1 MLLSDFFQNIP
12 LGAGYQCFAII
23 SPTPFPK
30 KQIHYEFLIFFLITR
45 LICNVYFLMTWPYL
59 CRDDYPPRTHTFLNK
74 LTSENNLTKMKLVYI
89 LLLLAPLL
97 SIVVSDWQ
105 GMFFPHSIAYV
116 SCKSHFINHY
126 TSFSIM

>member
-1 MLLSDFFQNIP
+1 
-12 LGAGYQCFAII
+12 
-23 SPTPFPK
+23 
-30 KQIHYEFLIFFLITR
+30 
-45 LICNVYFLMTWPYL
+45 
-59 CRDDYPPRTHTFLNK
+59 
-74 LTSENNLTKMKLVYI
+74 MKLVYI